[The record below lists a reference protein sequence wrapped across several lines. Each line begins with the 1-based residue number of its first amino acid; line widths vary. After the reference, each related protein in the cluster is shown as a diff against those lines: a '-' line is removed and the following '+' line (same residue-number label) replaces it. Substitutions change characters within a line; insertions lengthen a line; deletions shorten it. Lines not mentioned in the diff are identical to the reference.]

1 MRCNLHQ
8 RAFTLFEAL
17 VASSIVA
24 IMTVG
29 IAVTTEMVFQAESD
43 SRDAAGSVAGAQRVL
58 TALEED
64 VLFARDAYV
73 VHDGRLAIDVG
84 GSALIYWVHAAGT
97 LTREQGTRSSVLLTN
112 VASLEFR
119 EVRTPWAPRRGEEGD
134 RSVATELLNFESF
147 ALRAGYSTRASD
159 GGTLVSERT
168 DLRSVAGTKRAGWL
182 FTPRVSRG
190 SSAKIASMQFRGRRN
205 GSDALDVSIYKADP
219 TTRRPVRGGLI
230 ARTQIASAQ
239 LPTTMDRVLVTFLD
253 SQVLADGV
261 LYFIDVRALRGGNAA
276 DIECRTLSDATAAEP
291 MVTEFVTSTD
301 GGSAYRALTTPA
313 AGSQAPLSIEVIL
326 APSTA
331 AVDGETPAPTDAT
344 ITTAIEVALEL
355 STQHEAK
362 FVRSSF
368 PIQNQLMRARR

>member
-1 MRCNLHQ
+1 MRSSHRQ

-29 IAVTTEMVFQAESD
+29 IAVTTEMVFEAESD

-64 VLFARDAYV
+64 LRFARDAYV

-84 GSALIYWVHAAGT
+84 GTALIYWIHDAQS
-97 LTREQGTRSSVLLTN
+97 LTRQQGAKSSVLLTN
-112 VASLEFR
+112 VSRLEFR
-119 EVRTPWAPRRGEEGD
+119 EVLTPWAPRRGEDGD
-134 RSVATELLNFESF
+134 RSVATELLSF
-147 ALRAGYSTRASD
+147 DSFLLRAGYSTRAGD
-159 GGTLVSERT
+159 GRTLVSDRT

-219 TTRRPVRGGLI
+219 ASRRPLRGGLI

-239 LPTTMDRVLVTFLD
+239 LPTTMDRVLVTFLE
-253 SQVLADGV
+253 SQEIADGV

-313 AGSQAPLSIEVIL
+313 AGSQAPLSIEVVL
-326 APSTA
+326 TPSTA
-331 AVDGETPAPTDAT
+331 AVDGETPDPAEAT